1 MPRTSFVVELL
12 KPLYQRGMSRDTIR
26 DLSSVIDWMMDL
38 PNDRTDVVIFGAPP
52 VNAYVDEFRMT
63 QDVDVM
69 ALQKANKSTFG

>member
-26 DLSSVIDWMMDL
+26 DLFRVIDWMMDL
-38 PNDRTDVVIFGAPP
+38 PNDRTDVVIFGAQA